1 LIVVKIAAPIF
12 VAGKSGQLA
21 QCLSDIARRRELPIA
36 VAGRSGFDIE
46 LPESIDNVLNK
57 LNPKIIINAAAYTAV
72 DKAETEPERCFF
84 VNRDGAGRL
93 AEAAWR
99 RKVPF
104 IHISTDYVFDGQKSS
119 PYREDDGTAPL
130 GVYGRSKLEGEQAVL
145 AAHPEALILRTSWL
159 YSPFGSNFV
168 KTMLQLSESRPL
180 LRVVD
185 DQRGCPTSAHDL
197 AAALL
202 DIVPQLFEACAER
215 RAGIYHLSGT
225 GQTTWFGFATQIL
238 ANIKKRGRRI
248 PALKAITTADYP
260 TLAQRPANSALDC
273 AKVECAFG
281 IKLPPWSA
289 SVADCINELTKHK
302 DLQPC

>member
-1 LIVVKIAAPIF
+1 MESAAPIF
-12 VAGKSGQLA
+12 VAGRSGQLGR
-21 QCLSDIARRRELPIA
+21 CLSDIASRRNIRIA
-36 VAGRSGFDIE
+36 AAGRPDFDIE
-46 LPESIDNVLNK
+46 QPEFVDRVLNSVT
-57 LNPKIIINAAAYTAV
+57 PQIIINAAAYTAV
-72 DKAETEPERCFF
+72 DKAETEPERCYA
-84 VNRDGAGRL
+84 VNRDGAGQL
-93 AEAAWR
+93 AAAAWR

-130 GVYGRSKLEGEQAVL
+130 GVYGRSKLEGEKAVL
-145 AAHPEALILRTSWL
+145 VAHPEALILRTSWV

-168 KTMLQLSESRPL
+168 KTILRLAESRPL
-180 LRVVD
+180 LQVVD

-202 DIVPQLFEACAER
+202 DIVPQLLEAGAER

-225 GQTTWFGFATQIL
+225 GQTTWYGFAAEIL
-238 ANIKKRGRRI
+238 ANIKNRGRRI
-248 PALKAITTADYP
+248 PALKAIRTADYP

-289 SVADCINELTKHK
+289 SVADCTNELTKHK
-302 DLQPC
+302 ELQPC